1 MPTNGPTTKSR
12 GRTRT
17 RSFRA
22 EMRQLLKL
30 MIHSL
35 YSHKDI
41 FLREL
46 ISNASDA
53 CDRLRFEAISKPELL
68 SEDTELA
75 IGVDFDADEGW
86 VEISDNGIGMSEE
99 EVVQQLGTIAK
110 SGTSDFL
117 ANLSGDEQH
126 DARLIG
132 QFGVGFYSSFIVASR
147 VEVRTRRA
155 GLPAEAGAYWSSD
168 GQGKFTVKAIMQQ
181 RRGTSVRLYLKDEER
196 EFAEAWHLRS
206 LIQRYSDH
214 IAFPVT
220 MPSVTDSGGEGG
232 GEGGGEQ
239 EDKGE
244 PARDVVN
251 TAKALWT
258 RPKREIKPEEYRE
271 FYRHIA
277 RDSEDPLCY
286 AHNQVE
292 GRREYSSLLYVPRR
306 APFDLFNRESPRGV
320 KLYVQRVFIMD
331 DAEQFLP
338 LYLRFV
344 RGVVDSKDLP
354 LNVSRELL
362 QQNDDVHAMRVAL
375 ARRVLD
381 MLDRLAGDDA
391 DGYRTFWKEFGRV
404 FKEGV
409 VEDAPN
415 RERILA
421 LLRFATTASE
431 GDEQEATLADY
442 VERKPADQ
450 KEIYYIAAAS
460 PAAARSSPQLEI
472 FTQRGLEVLL
482 LSDPIDEWVVG
493 HLGAYEELRFR
504 DVTRGA
510 LAADELPGTAP
521 VEVPQKV
528 DAEDVAGLL
537 QRMKSV
543 LGEEVSDVRATARL
557 TDSPS
562 CLALGEHEMG
572 VQMQRILKAS
582 GQELPD
588 SKPVLEINTGH
599 ALFKRLALR
608 EGDAGMFEDLTR
620 LFHEQAMLTQG
631 RELTNPNDFVRRVN
645 RLLEA

>member
-1 MPTNGPTTKSR
+1 MAQQQTAGKAR
-12 GRTRT
+12 RRART
-17 RSFRA
+17 RSFQA
-22 EMRQLLKL
+22 EVRQLLKL

-35 YSHKDI
+35 YSHKEI

-68 SEDTELA
+68 ADDTDLSIA
-75 IGVDFDADEGW
+75 VDFNADEGW
-86 VEISDNGIGMSEE
+86 VEVSDNGIGMSEE
-99 EVVQQLGTIAK
+99 EVVEQLGTIAK

-117 ANLSGDEQH
+117 AGLSGDEQE

-147 VEVRTRRA
+147 VEVLTRRA
-155 GLPAEAGAYWSSD
+155 GLPAEDGVRWSSE
-168 GQGKFTVKAIMQQ
+168 GQGKFTVQSTLREQ
-181 RRGTSVRLYLKDEER
+181 RGTSVRLYLKEE
-196 EFAEAWHLRS
+196 EKSFAEPYYLRS
-206 LIQRYSDH
+206 LIRRYSDH

-220 MPSVTDSGGEGG
+220 MPGTAAGEV
-232 GEGGGEQ
+232 
-239 EDKGE
+239 EDKADAE
-244 PARDVVN
+244 PSREVVN
-251 TAKALWT
+251 AAQALWT
-258 RPKREIKPEEYRE
+258 RPKRDIKPEEYQE

-277 RDSEDPLCY
+277 RDSEDPLCH

-292 GRREYSSLLYVPRR
+292 GRREYSSLLFIPRR

-362 QQNDDVHAMRVAL
+362 QQNDDVRAMRQAL

-381 MLDRLAGDDA
+381 MLDELARDDA
-391 DGYRTFWKEFGRV
+391 DDYQVFWDEFGRV

-409 VEDAPN
+409 VEDARN
-415 RERILA
+415 RDRILA
-421 LLRFATTASE
+421 LLRFASTTSDDDRQTE
-431 GDEQEATLADY
+431 TLEDY
-442 VERKPADQ
+442 AKRKPDDQ
-450 KEIYYIAAAS
+450 KEIYYIAAAG
-460 PAAARSSPQLEI
+460 PAAARSSPQLEV

-493 HLGAYEELRFR
+493 HLGEYEGLRFR

-510 LAADELPGTAP
+510 LAANELPGTTP
-521 VEVPQKV
+521 VETTGGI
-528 DAEDVAGLL
+528 DAEDADALL
-537 QRMKSV
+537 KRMKSV
-543 LGEEVSDVRATARL
+543 LGNAVSDVRSTSRL

-572 VQMQRILKAS
+572 VQMQRILRAT
-582 GQELPD
+582 GQELPETR
-588 SKPVLEINTGH
+588 PILEINTGH
-599 ALFKRLALR
+599 GLFRRLALG
-608 EGDAGMFEDLTR
+608 EGDAELFEDLTR
-620 LFHEQAMLTQG
+620 LLHEQAVLTQG
-631 RELTNPNDFVRRVN
+631 RELDNPGEFVRRVN

>member
-1 MPTNGPTTKSR
+1 MSESTTSTKTR
-12 GRTRT
+12 RRART
-17 RSFRA
+17 RSFQA
-22 EMRQLLKL
+22 EVRQLLKL

-35 YSHKDI
+35 YSHKEI

-53 CDRLRFEAISKPELL
+53 CDRLRFEAISNPELL
-68 SEDTELA
+68 DGDTELA
-75 IGVDFDADEGW
+75 IAVDFDADEGW
-86 VEISDNGIGMSEE
+86 IEITDNGIGMSEE
-99 EVVQQLGTIAK
+99 EVVGQLGTIAK
-110 SGTSDFL
+110 SGTADFL
-117 ANLSGDEQH
+117 ASLSGDKQQ

-155 GLPAEAGAYWSSD
+155 GLTADAGVLWSSE
-168 GQGKFTVKAIMQQ
+168 GEGKYTVKAAAREQ
-181 RRGTSVRLYLKDEER
+181 RGTSVRLYLKDGER
-196 EFAEAWHLRS
+196 EFANPWQVRA
-206 LIQRYSDH
+206 LIRRYSDH

-220 MPSVTDSGGEGG
+220 MPAASDSES
-232 GEGGGEQ
+232 ESEQ
-239 EDKGE
+239 AGASERE
-244 PARDVVN
+244 VVN
-251 TAKALWT
+251 EGKALWT

-292 GRREYSSLLYVPRR
+292 GRREYSSLLYIPRR

-338 LYLRFV
+338 LYLRFT
-344 RGVVDSKDLP
+344 RGIVDSKDLP

-362 QQNDDVHAMRVAL
+362 QQNDDVRAMRQAL

-381 MLDRLAGDDA
+381 MLNDLAKEDA
-391 DGYRTFWKEFGRV
+391 DGYRTFWNEFGRV

-409 VEDAPN
+409 VEDVPN
-415 RERILA
+415 RDRILA
-421 LLRFATTASE
+421 LLRFSTTASE
-431 GDEQEATLADY
+431 SERQEATLAEY

-450 KEIYYIAAAS
+450 EEIYYIAAAS

-472 FTQRGLEVLL
+472 FAQKGLEVLL
-482 LSDPIDEWVVG
+482 LSDPVDEWMVA
-493 HLGAYEELRFR
+493 HLGNYENLRFR
-504 DVTRGA
+504 DIARGA
-510 LAADELPGTAP
+510 LVADELPGVAAAP
-521 VEVPQKV
+521 AANKV
-528 DAEDVAGLL
+528 GEEDLAELL

-543 LGEEVSDVRATARL
+543 LGDTVADVRATARL
-557 TDSPS
+557 TDSPC

-588 SKPVLEINTGH
+588 SKPILEINTGH
-599 ALFKRLALR
+599 ALFQRLALR
-608 EGDAGMFEDLTR
+608 EGDAEAFEDLTR
-620 LFHEQAMLTQG
+620 FLHEQALLTQG
-631 RELTNPNDFVRRVN
+631 RELPNPGEFARRVN

>member
-1 MPTNGPTTKSR
+1 MAQDTSARKTR
-12 GRTRT
+12 RART
-17 RSFRA
+17 RSFQA
-22 EMRQLLKL
+22 EVRQLLKL

-35 YSHKDI
+35 YSHKEI

-53 CDRLRFEAISKPELL
+53 CDRLRFEAISRPELIAD
-68 SEDTELA
+68 DTDLA
-75 IGVDFDADEGW
+75 IAVDFDAGEGW
-86 VEISDNGIGMSEE
+86 VEVSDNGIGMSED
-99 EVVQQLGTIAK
+99 EVIQQLGTIAK

-117 ANLSGDEQH
+117 AGLSGDEQE

-147 VEVRTRRA
+147 VEVRSRRA
-155 GLPAEAGAYWSSD
+155 GLDAEEGVNWSSE
-168 GQGKFTVKAIMQQ
+168 GQGKFTVRAVPRE
-181 RRGTSVRLYLKDEER
+181 RRGTSVRLYLKEE
-196 EFAEAWHLRS
+196 EKGFAEPYHLRS

-220 MPSVTDSGGEGG
+220 LPGTEADDNDDETEAGPSRE
-232 GEGGGEQ
+232 
-239 EDKGE
+239 
-244 PARDVVN
+244 VVN
-251 TAKALWT
+251 TAQALWT
-258 RPKREIKPEEYRE
+258 RPKRDIKPEEYQE

-277 RDSEDPLCY
+277 RDSEDPLCH

-292 GRREYSSLLYVPRR
+292 GRREYASLLFVPRR

-338 LYLRFV
+338 LYLRFI
-344 RGVVDSKDLP
+344 RGVVDSRDLP

-362 QQNDDVHAMRVAL
+362 QQNDDVRAMRQAL

-381 MLDRLAGDDA
+381 MLDRLAGNDA
-391 DGYRTFWKEFGRV
+391 DDYQVFWGEFGRV

-409 VEDAPN
+409 VEDPGN
-415 RERILA
+415 RDRILA
-421 LLRFATTASE
+421 LLRFASTSSE
-431 GDEQEATLADY
+431 DDRQTETLGDY
-442 VERKPADQ
+442 VNRKPDDQ

-460 PAAARSSPQLEI
+460 PAAARSSPQLEV

-493 HLGAYEELRFR
+493 HLGEYEGLRFR
-504 DVTRGA
+504 DITRGA
-510 LAADELPGTAP
+510 LAAGELPGTAP
-521 VEVPQKV
+521 VETEGSIDNE
-528 DAEDVAGLL
+528 DADALL

-543 LGEEVSDVRATARL
+543 LGDEVSDVRSTSRL

-572 VQMQRILKAS
+572 VQMQRILRAS
-582 GQELPD
+582 GQELPET
-588 SKPVLEINTGH
+588 KPILEINTGH
-599 ALFKRLALR
+599 GLFKRLALR
-608 EGDAGMFEDLTR
+608 EGDADLFEDLTR
-620 LFHEQAMLTQG
+620 LLHEQAVLTQG
-631 RELTNPNDFVRRVN
+631 RDLDNPGEFVRRVN

>member
-1 MPTNGPTTKSR
+1 MAQDTSAGKTR
-12 GRTRT
+12 RART
-17 RSFRA
+17 RSFQA
-22 EMRQLLKL
+22 EVRQLLKL

-35 YSHKDI
+35 YSHKEI

-53 CDRLRFEAISKPELL
+53 CDRLRFEAISRPELL
-68 SEDTELA
+68 ADDTDLA
-75 IGVDFDADEGW
+75 VAVDFDAGEGW
-86 VEISDNGIGMSEE
+86 VEVSDNGIGMSEE
-99 EVVQQLGTIAK
+99 EVIQQLGTIAK

-117 ANLSGDEQH
+117 AGLSGDEQE

-155 GLPAEAGAYWSSD
+155 GLNAEEGVSWSSE
-168 GQGKFTVKAIMQQ
+168 GQGKFTVRSDPREQ
-181 RRGTSVRLYLKDEER
+181 RGTSVRLYLKEE
-196 EFAEAWHLRS
+196 EKGFAEPYYLRS

-220 MPSVTDSGGEGG
+220 MPGTPADEQDGGTDA
-232 GEGGGEQ
+232 
-239 EDKGE
+239 E
-244 PARDVVN
+244 PAREVVN
-251 TAKALWT
+251 TAQALWT
-258 RPKREIKPEEYRE
+258 RPKRDIKPGEYQE

-292 GRREYSSLLYVPRR
+292 GRREYSSLLFVPRR

-362 QQNDDVHAMRVAL
+362 QQNDDVRAMRQAL

-381 MLDRLAGDDA
+381 MLDRLAKDDA
-391 DGYRTFWKEFGRV
+391 DNYQVFWDEFGRV

-409 VEDAPN
+409 VEDAGN
-415 RERILA
+415 RDRILA
-421 LLRFATTASE
+421 LLRFASTSSDNDRQTE
-431 GDEQEATLADY
+431 TLEDY
-442 VERKPADQ
+442 AKRKPDDQ
-450 KEIYYIAAAS
+450 KEIYYIAAAG
-460 PAAARSSPQLEI
+460 PLAARSSPQLEV

-493 HLGAYEELRFR
+493 HLGEYDGLGFR
-504 DVTRGA
+504 DITRGA

-521 VEVPQKV
+521 LETADSIDSE
-528 DAEDVAGLL
+528 DADALL
-537 QRMKSV
+537 KRMKSV
-543 LGEEVSDVRATARL
+543 LGDEVSDVRSTSRL

-572 VQMQRILKAS
+572 VQMQRILRAT
-582 GQELPD
+582 GQELPETR
-588 SKPVLEINTGH
+588 PILEINTGH
-599 ALFKRLALR
+599 GLFKRLALR
-608 EGDAGMFEDLTR
+608 EGDAELFEDLTR
-620 LFHEQAMLTQG
+620 LLHEQAVLTQG
-631 RELTNPNDFVRRVN
+631 RELDNPGDFVRRVN
-645 RLLEA
+645 RLLET

>member
-1 MPTNGPTTKSR
+1 MAQDTSARKT
-12 GRTRT
+12 GRART
-17 RSFRA
+17 RSFQA
-22 EMRQLLKL
+22 EVRQLLKL

-35 YSHKDI
+35 YSHKEI

-53 CDRLRFEAISKPELL
+53 CDRLRFEAISRPELL
-68 SEDTELA
+68 ADDTDLA
-75 IGVDFDADEGW
+75 IAVDFDAEEGW
-86 VEISDNGIGMSEE
+86 VEVSDNGIGMSED
-99 EVVQQLGTIAK
+99 EVIQQLGTIAK

-117 ANLSGDEQH
+117 AGLSGDEKE

-155 GLPAEAGAYWSSD
+155 GLDAEEGVSWSSE
-168 GQGKFTVKAIMQQ
+168 GQGKFTVRSVPLE
-181 RRGTSVRLYLKDEER
+181 RRGTSVRLYLKEEER
-196 EFAEAWHLRS
+196 GVAEPYHLRS

-220 MPSVTDSGGEGG
+220 MPGTKAGGD
-232 GEGGGEQ
+232 
-239 EDKGE
+239 EDEAAPE
-244 PARDVVN
+244 PSREVVN
-251 TAKALWT
+251 TAQALWT
-258 RPKREIKPEEYRE
+258 RPKRDIKPEEYQE

-277 RDSEDPLCY
+277 RDSEDPLCH

-292 GRREYSSLLYVPRR
+292 GRREYASLLFVPRR

-344 RGVVDSKDLP
+344 RGVVDTKDLP

-362 QQNDDVHAMRVAL
+362 QQNDDVRAMRQAL

-391 DGYRTFWKEFGRV
+391 DNYQVFWDEFGRV

-409 VEDAPN
+409 VEDPGN
-415 RERILA
+415 RDRILG
-421 LLRFATTASE
+421 LLRFASTSSDDDRQTE
-431 GDEQEATLADY
+431 TLGNY
-442 VERKPADQ
+442 VNRKPDDQ
-450 KEIYYIAAAS
+450 KEIYYIAAAG
-460 PAAARSSPQLEI
+460 PAAARSSPQLEV

-493 HLGAYEELRFR
+493 HLGEYEGLRFR
-504 DVTRGA
+504 DITRGA
-510 LAADELPGTAP
+510 LAADELPGTAA
-521 VEVPQKV
+521 VETAAGIDSE
-528 DAEDVAGLL
+528 DADALL
-537 QRMKSV
+537 NRMKSV
-543 LGEEVSDVRATARL
+543 LGDAVSDVRSTSRL

-572 VQMQRILKAS
+572 VQMQRILRAT
-582 GQELPD
+582 GQELPET
-588 SKPVLEINTGH
+588 KPILEINTGH
-599 ALFKRLALR
+599 GLFKRLALR
-608 EGDAGMFEDLTR
+608 EGDAELFEDLTR
-620 LFHEQAMLTQG
+620 LLHEQAVLTQG
-631 RELTNPNDFVRRVN
+631 RELENPGEFVRRVN

>member
-1 MPTNGPTTKSR
+1 MAQDTSARKT
-12 GRTRT
+12 GRART
-17 RSFRA
+17 RSFQA
-22 EMRQLLKL
+22 EVRQLLKL

-35 YSHKDI
+35 YSHKEI

-53 CDRLRFEAISKPELL
+53 CDRLRFEAISRPELIAD
-68 SEDTELA
+68 DTDLA
-75 IGVDFDADEGW
+75 IAVDFNVEEGW
-86 VEISDNGIGMSEE
+86 VEVSDNGIGMSED
-99 EVVQQLGTIAK
+99 EVIQQLGTIAK

-117 ANLSGDEQH
+117 AGLSGDEQE

-155 GLPAEAGAYWSSD
+155 GLNSEEGVSWSSE
-168 GQGKFTVKAIMQQ
+168 GQGKFTVRAVPRA
-181 RRGTSVRLYLKDEER
+181 RRGTSVRLYLKEE
-196 EFAEAWHLRS
+196 EKGFAEPYHLRS

-220 MPSVTDSGGEGG
+220 LPGTEADDNDEEPEAGPSRE
-232 GEGGGEQ
+232 
-239 EDKGE
+239 
-244 PARDVVN
+244 VVN
-251 TAKALWT
+251 AAQALWT
-258 RPKREIKPEEYRE
+258 RPKRDIKPEEYQE

-277 RDSEDPLCY
+277 RDSEDALCH

-292 GRREYSSLLYVPRR
+292 GRREYASLLFVPRR

-344 RGVVDSKDLP
+344 RGVVDSRDLP

-362 QQNDDVHAMRVAL
+362 QQNDDVRAMRQAL

-381 MLDRLAGDDA
+381 MLDKLAGDDA
-391 DGYRTFWKEFGRV
+391 DNYQVFWDEFGRV

-409 VEDAPN
+409 VEDPGN
-415 RERILA
+415 RDRILG
-421 LLRFATTASE
+421 LLRFASTSSDDDRQTE
-431 GDEQEATLADY
+431 ILEDY
-442 VERKPADQ
+442 VKRKPDDQ
-450 KEIYYIAAAS
+450 KEIYYIAAAG
-460 PAAARSSPQLEI
+460 PAAARSSPQLEV

-493 HLGAYEELRFR
+493 HLGEYEGLRFR
-504 DVTRGA
+504 DITRGA

-521 VEVPQKV
+521 VETADSIDGE
-528 DAEDVAGLL
+528 DADALL
-537 QRMKSV
+537 KRMKSV
-543 LGEEVSDVRATARL
+543 LGDEVSDVRSTSRL

-572 VQMQRILKAS
+572 VQMQRILRAT
-582 GQELPD
+582 GQELPET
-588 SKPVLEINTGH
+588 KPILEINTGH
-599 ALFKRLALR
+599 GLFKRLALR
-608 EGDAGMFEDLTR
+608 EGDAELFEDLTR
-620 LFHEQAMLTQG
+620 LLHEQAVLTQG
-631 RELTNPNDFVRRVN
+631 RDLDNPGEFVRRVN

>member
-1 MPTNGPTTKSR
+1 MAQDTSARKTR
-12 GRTRT
+12 RART
-17 RSFRA
+17 RSFQA
-22 EMRQLLKL
+22 EVRQLLKL

-35 YSHKDI
+35 YSHKEI

-53 CDRLRFEAISKPELL
+53 CDRLRFEAISRPELIAD
-68 SEDTELA
+68 DTDLA
-75 IGVDFDADEGW
+75 IAVDFDAEEGW
-86 VEISDNGIGMSEE
+86 VEVSDNGIGMSED
-99 EVVQQLGTIAK
+99 EVIQQLGTIAK

-117 ANLSGDEQH
+117 AGLSGDEQE

-147 VEVRTRRA
+147 VEVRSRRA
-155 GLPAEAGAYWSSD
+155 GLDTEEGVSWSSE
-168 GQGKFTVKAIMQQ
+168 GQGKFTVRAVPRE
-181 RRGTSVRLYLKDEER
+181 RRGTTVRLYLKEE
-196 EFAEAWHLRS
+196 EKGFAEPYHLRS

-220 MPSVTDSGGEGG
+220 LPGTEADDNDETEAGPSRE
-232 GEGGGEQ
+232 
-239 EDKGE
+239 
-244 PARDVVN
+244 VVN
-251 TAKALWT
+251 TAQALWT
-258 RPKREIKPEEYRE
+258 RPKRDIKPEEYQE

-277 RDSEDPLCY
+277 RDSEDPLCH

-292 GRREYSSLLYVPRR
+292 GRREYASLLFVPRR

-338 LYLRFV
+338 LYLRFI
-344 RGVVDSKDLP
+344 RGVVDSRDLP

-362 QQNDDVHAMRVAL
+362 QQNDDVRAMRQAL

-381 MLDRLAGDDA
+381 MLDRLAGNDA
-391 DGYRTFWKEFGRV
+391 DDYQVFWDEFGRV

-409 VEDAPN
+409 VEDPGN
-415 RERILA
+415 RDRILA
-421 LLRFATTASE
+421 LLRFASTSSE
-431 GDEQEATLADY
+431 DDRQTETLEDY
-442 VERKPADQ
+442 VNRKPDDQ

-460 PAAARSSPQLEI
+460 PAAARSSPQLEV

-493 HLGAYEELRFR
+493 HLGEYEGLRFR
-504 DVTRGA
+504 DITRGA
-510 LAADELPGTAP
+510 LAADQLPGTAP
-521 VEVPQKV
+521 VETTHGMDSE
-528 DAEDVAGLL
+528 DANALL

-543 LGEEVSDVRATARL
+543 LGDEVSDVRSTSRL

-572 VQMQRILKAS
+572 VQMQRILRAG
-582 GQELPD
+582 GQELPET
-588 SKPVLEINTGH
+588 KPILEINTGH
-599 ALFKRLALR
+599 GLFKRLALR
-608 EGDAGMFEDLTR
+608 EGDADLFEDLTR
-620 LFHEQAMLTQG
+620 LLHEQAVLTQG
-631 RELTNPNDFVRRVN
+631 RDLDNPGEFVRRVN

>member
-1 MPTNGPTTKSR
+1 MAQETSARKTR
-12 GRTRT
+12 RART
-17 RSFRA
+17 RSFQA
-22 EMRQLLKL
+22 EVRQLLKL

-35 YSHKDI
+35 YSHKEI

-53 CDRLRFEAISKPELL
+53 CDRLRFEAISAPELL
-68 SEDTELA
+68 ADDPELA
-75 IGVDFDADEGW
+75 IAIDFNAGEGW
-86 VEISDNGIGMSEE
+86 VEVSDNGIGMSED
-99 EVVQQLGTIAK
+99 EVVRQLGTIAK
-110 SGTSDFL
+110 SGTSEFL
-117 ANLSGDEQH
+117 AGLSGDEKE

-147 VEVRTRRA
+147 VEVSTRRA
-155 GLPAEAGAYWSSD
+155 GLGADEGVRWSSE
-168 GQGKFTVKAIMQQ
+168 GEGKFTVRPAPRE
-181 RRGTSVRLYLKDEER
+181 RRGTSVRLYLKDDEKG
-196 EFAEAWHLRS
+196 FADPYRLRS

-220 MPSVTDSGGEGG
+220 MPAAAADKADGEK
-232 GEGGGEQ
+232 EAEAD
-239 EDKGE
+239 EA
-244 PARDVVN
+244 PAREAVN
-251 TAKALWT
+251 TAQALWT
-258 RPKREIKPEEYRE
+258 RPKRDIGPEEYNE

-277 RDSEDPLCY
+277 RDSEDPLCH

-292 GRREYSSLLYVPRR
+292 GRREYSSLLFVPRR

-362 QQNDDVHAMRVAL
+362 QQNDDVRAMRQAL

-381 MLDRLAGDDA
+381 MLDRLAKDDA
-391 DGYRTFWKEFGRV
+391 ENYRIFWDEFGRV

-409 VEDAPN
+409 VEDAGN

-421 LLRFATTASE
+421 LLRFASTAS
-431 GDEQEATLADY
+431 DEDRQTETLADY
-442 VERKPADQ
+442 AGRKPDDQ
-450 KEIYYIAAAS
+450 KEIYYIAASS
-460 PAAARSSPQLEI
+460 PAAARSSPQLEV

-482 LSDPIDEWVVG
+482 LSDPIDEWVVA
-493 HLGAYEELRFR
+493 HLNEFDGLRFR
-504 DVTRGA
+504 DITRGA

-521 VEVPQKV
+521 VETAESIDSTDS
-528 DAEDVAGLL
+528 DALL
-537 QRMKSV
+537 KRMKSV
-543 LGEEVSDVRATARL
+543 LGEAVSDVRATSRL

-572 VQMQRILKAS
+572 VQMQRMLRAS
-582 GQELPD
+582 GQELPETR
-588 SKPVLEINTGH
+588 PILEINTGH
-599 ALFKRLALR
+599 GLFRRLALR
-608 EGDAGMFEDLTR
+608 EGDAELFEDLTR
-620 LFHEQAMLTQG
+620 LLHEQAVLTQG
-631 RELTNPNDFVRRVN
+631 RELDNPGEFVRRVN
-645 RLLEA
+645 RLLEG

>member
-1 MPTNGPTTKSR
+1 MAQDTSARKT
-12 GRTRT
+12 GRART
-17 RSFRA
+17 RSFQA
-22 EMRQLLKL
+22 EVRQLLKL

-35 YSHKDI
+35 YSHKEI

-53 CDRLRFEAISKPELL
+53 CDRLRFEAISRPELIAD
-68 SEDTELA
+68 DTELA
-75 IGVDFDADEGW
+75 IAVDFNVEEGW
-86 VEISDNGIGMSEE
+86 VEVSDNGIGMSED
-99 EVVQQLGTIAK
+99 EVIQQLGTIAK

-117 ANLSGDEQH
+117 AGLSGDEQE

-147 VEVRTRRA
+147 VEVLSRRA
-155 GLPAEAGAYWSSD
+155 GLDAEEGVSWSSE
-168 GQGKFTVKAIMQQ
+168 GQGKFTVRAVPRA
-181 RRGTSVRLYLKDEER
+181 RRGTSVRLYLKEE
-196 EFAEAWHLRS
+196 EKGFAEPYHLRS

-220 MPSVTDSGGEGG
+220 LPGTEADDNDEEPEAGPSRE
-232 GEGGGEQ
+232 
-239 EDKGE
+239 
-244 PARDVVN
+244 VVN
-251 TAKALWT
+251 AAQALWT
-258 RPKREIKPEEYRE
+258 RPKRDIKPEEYQE

-277 RDSEDPLCY
+277 RDSEDALCH

-292 GRREYSSLLYVPRR
+292 GRREYASLLFVPRR

-344 RGVVDSKDLP
+344 RGVVDSRDLP

-362 QQNDDVHAMRVAL
+362 QQNDDVRAMRQAL

-381 MLDRLAGDDA
+381 MLDKLAGDDA
-391 DGYRTFWKEFGRV
+391 DNYQVFWDEFGRV

-409 VEDAPN
+409 VEDPGN
-415 RERILA
+415 RDRILG
-421 LLRFATTASE
+421 LLRFASTSSDDDRQTE
-431 GDEQEATLADY
+431 ILEDY
-442 VERKPADQ
+442 VKRKPDDQ
-450 KEIYYIAAAS
+450 KEIYYIAAAG
-460 PAAARSSPQLEI
+460 PAAARSSPQLEV

-493 HLGAYEELRFR
+493 HLGEYEGLRFR
-504 DVTRGA
+504 DITRGA

-521 VEVPQKV
+521 VETADSIDGE
-528 DAEDVAGLL
+528 DADALL
-537 QRMKSV
+537 KRMKSV
-543 LGEEVSDVRATARL
+543 LGDEVSDVRSTSRL

-572 VQMQRILKAS
+572 VQMQRILRAT
-582 GQELPD
+582 GQELPEI
-588 SKPVLEINTGH
+588 KPILEINTGH
-599 ALFKRLALR
+599 GLFKRLALR
-608 EGDAGMFEDLTR
+608 EGDAELFEDLTR
-620 LFHEQAMLTQG
+620 LLHEQAVLTQG
-631 RELTNPNDFVRRVN
+631 RDLDNPGEFVRRVN

>member
-1 MPTNGPTTKSR
+1 MAQDTSARKT
-12 GRTRT
+12 GRART
-17 RSFRA
+17 RSFQA
-22 EMRQLLKL
+22 EVRQLLKL

-35 YSHKDI
+35 YSHKEI

-53 CDRLRFEAISKPELL
+53 CDRLRFEAISRPELL
-68 SEDTELA
+68 ADDTDLA
-75 IGVDFDADEGW
+75 IAVDFNVEEGW
-86 VEISDNGIGMSEE
+86 VEVSDNGIGMSED
-99 EVVQQLGTIAK
+99 EVIQQLGTIAK

-117 ANLSGDEQH
+117 AGLSGDEQE

-155 GLPAEAGAYWSSD
+155 GLNAEDGVSWSSE
-168 GQGKFTVKAIMQQ
+168 GQGKFTVRSVPRE
-181 RRGTSVRLYLKDEER
+181 RRGTSVRLYLKEE
-196 EFAEAWHLRS
+196 EKGFAEPYQLRS

-220 MPSVTDSGGEGG
+220 MPGTEADDNDE
-232 GEGGGEQ
+232 
-239 EDKGE
+239 E
-244 PARDVVN
+244 PEAGPSREVVN
-251 TAKALWT
+251 AAQALWT
-258 RPKREIKPEEYRE
+258 RPKRDIKPEEYQE

-277 RDSEDPLCY
+277 RDSEDALCH

-292 GRREYSSLLYVPRR
+292 GRREYASLLFVPRR

-338 LYLRFV
+338 LYLRFI
-344 RGVVDSKDLP
+344 RGVVDSRDLP

-362 QQNDDVHAMRVAL
+362 QQNDDVRAMRQAL

-391 DGYRTFWKEFGRV
+391 DDYQVFWDEFGRV

-409 VEDAPN
+409 VEDSGN
-415 RERILA
+415 RDRILG
-421 LLRFATTASE
+421 LLRFASTSSE
-431 GDEQEATLADY
+431 DDRQTETLEDY
-442 VERKPADQ
+442 VKRKPDDQ
-450 KEIYYIAAAS
+450 KEIYYIAAAG
-460 PAAARSSPQLEI
+460 PAAARSSPQLEV

-493 HLGAYEELRFR
+493 HLGEHEGLRFR
-504 DVTRGA
+504 DITRGA

-521 VEVPQKV
+521 VETADSIDNE
-528 DAEDVAGLL
+528 DADALL
-537 QRMKSV
+537 QRMKTV
-543 LGEEVSDVRATARL
+543 LGDEVSDVRTTSRL

-572 VQMQRILKAS
+572 VQMQRILRAS
-582 GQELPD
+582 GQELPET
-588 SKPVLEINTGH
+588 KPILEINTGH
-599 ALFKRLALR
+599 GLFKRLALR
-608 EGDAGMFEDLTR
+608 EGDAELFEDLTR
-620 LFHEQAMLTQG
+620 LLHEQAVLTQG
-631 RELTNPNDFVRRVN
+631 RDLDNPGEFVRRVN

>member
-1 MPTNGPTTKSR
+1 MAQDTSARKTSR
-12 GRTRT
+12 ART
-17 RSFRA
+17 RSFQA
-22 EMRQLLKL
+22 EVRQLLKL

-35 YSHKDI
+35 YSHKEI

-53 CDRLRFEAISKPELL
+53 CDRLRFEAISHPELL
-68 SEDTELA
+68 ADDTDLA
-75 IGVDFDADEGW
+75 IAVDFDAEEGW
-86 VEISDNGIGMSEE
+86 VEVSDNGIGMSED
-99 EVVQQLGTIAK
+99 EVIQQLGTIAK

-117 ANLSGDEQH
+117 AGLSGDEQE

-155 GLPAEAGAYWSSD
+155 GLNAEDGVSWSSE
-168 GQGKFTVKAIMQQ
+168 GQGKFTVRSVPRE
-181 RRGTSVRLYLKDEER
+181 RRGTSVRLYLKEE
-196 EFAEAWHLRS
+196 EKGFAEPYQLRS

-220 MPSVTDSGGEGG
+220 MPGTAAGGD
-232 GEGGGEQ
+232 
-239 EDKGE
+239 EDKAAPE
-244 PARDVVN
+244 PSREVVN
-251 TAKALWT
+251 TAQALWT
-258 RPKREIKPEEYRE
+258 RPKRDIKPEEYQE

-277 RDSEDPLCY
+277 RDSEDALCH

-292 GRREYSSLLYVPRR
+292 GRREYASLLFVPRR

-338 LYLRFV
+338 LYLRFI
-344 RGVVDSKDLP
+344 RGVVDSRDLP

-362 QQNDDVHAMRVAL
+362 QQNDDVRAMRQAL

-381 MLDRLAGDDA
+381 MLDKLAGDDA
-391 DGYRTFWKEFGRV
+391 DNYQVFWDEFGRV

-409 VEDAPN
+409 VEDPGN
-415 RERILA
+415 RDRILG
-421 LLRFATTASE
+421 LLRFASTSSDDDRQTE
-431 GDEQEATLADY
+431 ILEDY
-442 VERKPADQ
+442 VKRKPDDQ
-450 KEIYYIAAAS
+450 KEIYYIAAAG
-460 PAAARSSPQLEI
+460 PAAARSSPQLEV

-493 HLGAYEELRFR
+493 HLGEYEGLRFR
-504 DVTRGA
+504 DITRGA

-521 VEVPQKV
+521 VETADSIDGE
-528 DAEDVAGLL
+528 DADALL
-537 QRMKSV
+537 KRMKSV
-543 LGEEVSDVRATARL
+543 LGDEVSDVRSTSRL

-572 VQMQRILKAS
+572 VQMQRILRAT
-582 GQELPD
+582 GQELPET
-588 SKPVLEINTGH
+588 KPILEINTGH
-599 ALFKRLALR
+599 GLFKRLALR
-608 EGDAGMFEDLTR
+608 EGDAELFEDLTR
-620 LFHEQAMLTQG
+620 LLHEQAVLTQG
-631 RELTNPNDFVRRVN
+631 RDLDNPGEFVRRVN

>member
-1 MPTNGPTTKSR
+1 MAQDTSARKTR
-12 GRTRT
+12 RART
-17 RSFRA
+17 RSFQA
-22 EMRQLLKL
+22 EVRQLLKL

-35 YSHKDI
+35 YSHKEI

-53 CDRLRFEAISKPELL
+53 CDRLRFEAISRPELL
-68 SEDTELA
+68 ADDTDLA
-75 IGVDFDADEGW
+75 IAVDFNADESW
-86 VEISDNGIGMSEE
+86 VEVSDNGIGMSED
-99 EVVQQLGTIAK
+99 EVIQQLGTIAK

-117 ANLSGDEQH
+117 AGLSGNEQE

-155 GLPAEAGAYWSSD
+155 GLDADEGVSWSSE
-168 GQGKFTVKAIMQQ
+168 GQGKFTVRSVPRD
-181 RRGTSVRLYLKDEER
+181 RRGTTVRLYLKEE
-196 EFAEAWHLRS
+196 EKGFAEPHKLRS
-206 LIQRYSDH
+206 LIRRYSDH

-220 MPSVTDSGGEGG
+220 MPATEPD
-232 GEGGGEQ
+232 EQ
-239 EDKGE
+239 DDKTETGPSRE
-244 PARDVVN
+244 VVN
-251 TAKALWT
+251 TAQALWT
-258 RPKREIKPEEYRE
+258 RPKRDIKPEEYRE

-277 RDSEDPLCY
+277 RDSEDPLCL

-292 GRREYSSLLYVPRR
+292 GRREYASLLFVPRR
-306 APFDLFNRESPRGV
+306 APLDLFNRESPRGV

-362 QQNDDVHAMRVAL
+362 QQNDDVRAMRQAL

-381 MLDRLAGDDA
+381 MLDKLAGDDA
-391 DGYRTFWKEFGRV
+391 DNYQVFWDEFGRV

-409 VEDAPN
+409 VEDPGN
-415 RERILA
+415 RDRILA
-421 LLRFATTASE
+421 LLRFASTSSDDDRQTETLE
-431 GDEQEATLADY
+431 GYAK
-442 VERKPADQ
+442 RKSDDQ
-450 KEIYYIAAAS
+450 KEIYYIAAAGA
-460 PAAARSSPQLEI
+460 AAARSSPQLEV

-493 HLGAYEELRFR
+493 HLGEFDGLRFR
-504 DVTRGA
+504 DITRGA

-521 VEVPQKV
+521 VETPDGMDTE
-528 DAEDVAGLL
+528 DADALL
-537 QRMKSV
+537 KRMKSV
-543 LGEEVSDVRATARL
+543 LGEEVSDVRSTSRL

-562 CLALGEHEMG
+562 CLALAEHEMG
-572 VQMQRILKAS
+572 VQMQRILRAA

-588 SKPVLEINTGH
+588 MKPILEINTGH
-599 ALFKRLALR
+599 GLFKRLALR
-608 EGDAGMFEDLTR
+608 EGDAELFEDLTR
-620 LFHEQAMLTQG
+620 LLHEQAVLTQG
-631 RELTNPNDFVRRVN
+631 RELDNPGEFVRRVN
-645 RLLEA
+645 RLLDA

>member
-1 MPTNGPTTKSR
+1 MAMSAEAAARKTSR
-12 GRTRT
+12 RART
-17 RSFRA
+17 RSFQA
-22 EMRQLLKL
+22 EVRQLLKL

-35 YSHKDI
+35 YSHKEI

-68 SEDTELA
+68 GEDARLA
-75 IGVDFDADEGW
+75 ITVDFDAGEGW
-86 VEISDNGIGMSEE
+86 LEVGDNGIGMSEE
-99 EVVQQLGTIAK
+99 DVVQQLGTIAR
-110 SGTSDFL
+110 SGTGDFL
-117 ANLSGDEQH
+117 ASLSGDKQQ

-132 QFGVGFYSSFIVASR
+132 QFGVGFYSSFIVAAR
-147 VEVRTRRA
+147 VEVHTRRA
-155 GLPAEAGAYWSSD
+155 GLPEESGVRWSSD
-168 GQGKFTVKAIMQQ
+168 GQGKYTVQSAPRR

-196 EFAEAWHLRS
+196 NLAEAWQLRS
-206 LIQRYSDH
+206 LIRRYSDH

-220 MPSVTDSGGEGG
+220 MPAVMEDD
-232 GEGGGEQ
+232 GEQ
-239 EDKGE
+239 ETAGE
-244 PARDVVN
+244 PAREVVN
-251 TAKALWT
+251 TAKALWA
-258 RPKREIKPEEYRE
+258 RPKRDIKPEEYHE

-292 GRREYSSLLYVPRR
+292 GRREYSSLLFIPRR

-362 QQNDDVHAMRVAL
+362 QQNEDVRAMRQAL

-381 MLDRLAGDDA
+381 LLDRLARDDA
-391 DGYRTFWKEFGRV
+391 GGFRTFWKEFGRV

-409 VEDAPN
+409 VEDTAN
-415 RERILA
+415 RDRILA

-431 GDEQEATLADY
+431 GDGQEATLADY
-442 VERKPADQ
+442 IERKPADQ

-472 FTQRGLEVLL
+472 FAQRGLEVLL
-482 LSDPIDEWVVG
+482 LFDPVDEWVVG
-493 HLGAYEELRFR
+493 HLGAYEDCRFR
-504 DVTRGA
+504 DVSRGA
-510 LAADELPGTAP
+510 LTAGELPGAEAVQTASGLD
-521 VEVPQKV
+521 EG
-528 DAEDVAGLL
+528 DATALLERMKTVLGEDVA
-537 QRMKSV
+537 
-543 LGEEVSDVRATARL
+543 DVRPTARL

-562 CLALGEHEMG
+562 CLALGEQEMS

-588 SKPVLEINTGH
+588 TRPILEVNTGH

-620 LFHEQAMLTQG
+620 LFHEQAMLAQG
-631 RELTNPNDFVRRVN
+631 RELADPGRFVRRVN

>member
-1 MPTNGPTTKSR
+1 MAQDTSARKTR
-12 GRTRT
+12 RART
-17 RSFRA
+17 RSFQA
-22 EMRQLLKL
+22 EVRQLLKL

-35 YSHKDI
+35 YSHKEI

-53 CDRLRFEAISKPELL
+53 CDRLRFEAISHPELL
-68 SEDTELA
+68 ADDTDLA
-75 IGVDFDADEGW
+75 IAVDFNAGEGW
-86 VEISDNGIGMSEE
+86 VEVSDNGIGMSED
-99 EVVQQLGTIAK
+99 EVIQQLGTIAK

-117 ANLSGDEQH
+117 AGLSGDEQE

-155 GLPAEAGAYWSSD
+155 GLNAEEGVSWSSE
-168 GQGKFTVKAIMQQ
+168 GQGKFTVRSAPQDH
-181 RRGTSVRLYLKDEER
+181 RGTAVRLYLKEE
-196 EFAEAWHLRS
+196 EKGFAEPHYLRS
-206 LIQRYSDH
+206 LIRRYSDH

-220 MPSVTDSGGEGG
+220 MPGTADGEEQDDKTDV
-232 GEGGGEQ
+232 
-239 EDKGE
+239 E
-244 PARDVVN
+244 PPREVVN
-251 TAKALWT
+251 TAQALWT
-258 RPKREIKPEEYRE
+258 RPKRDIKPEEYQE

-277 RDSEDPLCY
+277 RDSEDPLCH

-292 GRREYSSLLYVPRR
+292 GRREYASLLFVPRR
-306 APFDLFNRESPRGV
+306 APFDLFNRDSPRGV

-344 RGVVDSKDLP
+344 RGVVDSRDLP

-362 QQNDDVHAMRVAL
+362 QQNDDVRAMRQAL

-391 DGYRTFWKEFGRV
+391 DNYRVFWDEFGRV

-409 VEDAPN
+409 VEDPGN
-415 RERILA
+415 RDRILA
-421 LLRFATTASE
+421 LLRFASTSSE
-431 GDEQEATLADY
+431 DDRQTETLEDY
-442 VERKPADQ
+442 VKRKPDDQ
-450 KEIYYIAAAS
+450 KEIYYIAAAG
-460 PAAARSSPQLEI
+460 PAAARSSPQLEV

-493 HLGAYEELRFR
+493 HLGEYEGLRFR
-504 DVTRGA
+504 DITRGA

-521 VEVPQKV
+521 VETADGIDGE
-528 DAEDVAGLL
+528 DADALL

-543 LGEEVSDVRATARL
+543 LGDEVSDVRSTSRL

-562 CLALGEHEMG
+562 CLALGEYEMG
-572 VQMQRILKAS
+572 VQMQRILRAS
-582 GQELPD
+582 GQELPET
-588 SKPVLEINTGH
+588 KPVLEINTRHG
-599 ALFKRLALR
+599 LFRRLALR
-608 EGDAGMFEDLTR
+608 EGDADLFEDLTR
-620 LFHEQAMLTQG
+620 LLHEQAVLTQG
-631 RELTNPNDFVRRVN
+631 RDLDNPGEFVRRVN